1 MPDFLVGSGQTY
13 SEIQDAF
20 DAIAATGDLAGIGN
34 HNIIVDAGHVEPITP
49 SIAAVQAKADG
60 RIIVQSASG
69 IYHLELD
76 TALIPADYITFQDVD
91 IIPKVGFSGSINM
104 IGAGGAPTGFY
115 LQKFALRNPNN
126 LNLTASYAAIHLI
139 DGIVTGFDGTFNHGI
154 QGAKEIRRVTAY
166 ENYTAF
172 RSNQIVIDC
181 VAANSTSLDYQSNIT
196 VSYCASEDA
205 TASGTGSIT
214 NIDPAVEFTDA
225 AGGDF
230 TLANSSQLVASGSTG
245 NNIGWDQTEVNVA
258 PVRDTAAPDFEL
270 QKSQIWSYD
279 FGANF
284 SDANTGDTETYSIN
298 PDLNAVT
305 GFTFNTATGVAT
317 ADATK
322 AIAAGVE
329 YTITRTDSGGLT
341 ANDVLTITVVADK
354 LTIGTISDTSP
365 EINTQITVE
374 HSNALGTLT
383 TPDFP
388 ISSQNGTQAVL
399 DIVDITTLILSG
411 QTYPTINFNTAVA
424 IPLSDGMNSDNV
436 DLDGIQNP
444 AGTLAAQIAAIPSN
458 SIFANDVG
466 AVVGMHNYFF
476 DISGNIVIDATT
488 GVVMSDDNGG
498 SYSYKLYNDEWGA
511 ATTNTISA
519 RPQSAVSID
528 SIAPS
533 RNGAVIEFS
542 YSGVDA
548 TGFQYRLD
556 GGSWVSA
563 VSPLT
568 LSGLDAD
575 TAYSFEITAVN
586 NGRTGDITPQ
596 SFTTQEGVDTTPN
609 SFSFAAQTGI
619 ALNAAVVFGPVTVTG
634 VDAGVDVPV
643 SVNNGTYSVSTDG
656 GNIYGAETSANS
668 SVRLNYLIRL
678 HHNSAGTYETQNQTT
693 LTVGGFGA
701 TGSSTTVVDPATGIS
716 ESSGNPLP
724 ASFYVRVGASYSL
737 SQHVNN
743 TDSVALTYAIAQGSP
758 ALPAGVSLNA
768 STGEITTT
776 DNNYTPVNGISF
788 EVTVS

>member
-13 SEIQDAF
+13 TTIQGAIDAVA
-20 DAIAATGDLAGIGN
+20 AIGDLAGLGD
-34 HNIIVDAGHVEPITP
+34 HNIIVDDGHAETTTLTT
-49 SIAAVQAKADG
+49 SSLQAKVDG
-60 RIIVQSASG
+60 QVFIQSSG
-69 IYHLELD
+69 TYTLTLNAALFLQNYLTVTDIEVSPNAGYSDSQGLIRGVST
-76 TALIPADYITFQDVD
+76 TAWFERFKLT
-91 IIPKVGFSGSINM
+91 
-104 IGAGGAPTGFY
+104 
-115 LQKFALRNPNN
+115 NPNN
-126 LNLTASYAAIHLI
+126 ITTTAIRGGARANPNTVRDGTISGFLNGCVELNTIERVTVDDSAGQ
-139 DGIVTGFDGTFNHGI
+139 GIVNNGT
-154 QGAKEIRRVTAY
+154 V
-166 ENYTAF
+166 
-172 RSNQIVIDC
+172 VDC
-181 VAANSTSLDYQSNIT
+181 VAINSAGNDFSGNTS